1 MCSIDPKHVIQLRKI
16 CIRASTAE
24 QLQTKRSNLSC
35 DFQKSKFFKIISK
48 IFLFFILM
56 IFGAYLSLITVAKLV
71 VFVLNTRAGN
81 IQIYIK
87 IYIIK
92 YMYSRVTDQMVRN

>member
-1 MCSIDPKHVIQLRKI
+1 
-16 CIRASTAE
+16 
-24 QLQTKRSNLSC
+24 
-35 DFQKSKFFKIISK
+35 
-48 IFLFFILM
+48 M
-56 IFGAYLSLITVAKLV
+56 IFGAYLSLITAAKLV